1 MEGIHRVER
10 EREIQG
16 PRRKSEYM
24 CLGLVGV
31 NNEVVQQSPL
41 HYGVPRLRRPSVVQV
56 TGIQHGTERDREN
69 GRGKHLHPHKRKTV
83 RLGVG
88 M

>member
-16 PRRKSEYM
+16 LRRKSEYM

-56 TGIQHGTERDREN
+56 TGIQHGTERETEKMGGANTYTPTR
-69 GRGKHLHPHKRKTV
+69 GRL
-83 RLGVG
+83 
-88 M
+88 